1 MLMDKISH
9 HRRSMRLKSYDY
21 SHPGAYFLTIC
32 AQERNCLFGK
42 IENDQ
47 MRLNDIGQMV
57 DIWWRKIFDKYDSIS
72 ADEYIIMPNHIHG
85 IINIVGAIPCN
96 RPVNNVKNEIIMHN
110 NRGENAVSP
119 LHISNTYDGLG
130 QYVSWF
136 KRMSTTEYI
145 RHVKNDNWPRFDK
158 RIWQRNYYEHIIR
171 NVAELN
177 RIRQYIIENP
187 LKWDMDSE
195 HLNNI
200 IKKKVTKIKK
210 D

>member
-1 MLMDKISH
+1 MRERKLT
-9 HRRSMRLKSYDY
+9 RLKDYDY
-21 SHPGAYFLTIC
+21 SMPGAYFVTVC
-32 AQERNCLFGK
+32 AQDRNCLFGK
-42 IENDQ
+42 IEKGQ
-47 MRLNDIGQMV
+47 MRVNDIGQMI
-57 DIWWRKIFDKYDSIS
+57 DMWWRKMFDKYDNVFV
-72 ADEYIIMPNHIHG
+72 DEYVIMPNHIHG

-96 RPVNNVKNEIIMHN
+96 RPVNNVKNETIIHN
-110 NRGENAVSP
+110 NEGENMVSP
-119 LHISNTYDGLG
+119 LRISNTHAGLG

-171 NVAELN
+171 NDAELN

-195 HLNNI
+195 HPNNI